1 MSLLRTCQVTYVLFR
16 DNLNGDSMIGNVLK
30 YVRKKR
36 NFKQQQ
42 ISEIVGVARN
52 TISQYETETIQPT
65 FDIIEKIANECGY
78 KIYFGVKQILSFT

>member
-1 MSLLRTCQVTYVLFR
+1 
-16 DNLNGDSMIGNVLK
+16 MIGNVLK

-78 KIYFGVKQILSFT
+78 